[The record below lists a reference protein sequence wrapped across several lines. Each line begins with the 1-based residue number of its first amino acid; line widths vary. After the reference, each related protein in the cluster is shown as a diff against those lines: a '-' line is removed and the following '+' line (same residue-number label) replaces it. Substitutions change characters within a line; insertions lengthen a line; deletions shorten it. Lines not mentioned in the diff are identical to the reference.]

1 MSSLAYLLGCRMS
14 LPSLLD
20 NALQRLAPRLDVIR
34 RHAIAQQVEVWLVG
48 GAIRDALLDRPQLD
62 LDLITSVFPEA
73 LGRAI
78 SKELGGQFV
87 VLDPDF
93 GVVRIVLG
101 EGPVLD
107 LTRMQTETVELDLRR
122 RDLTIN
128 AIALPL
134 VVAGE
139 VAAEPTL
146 IDPTGGLGDLERKL
160 IRAVS
165 IDNLIADPVRLI
177 RIFRFAAILDFPI
190 DIETLL
196 WVDICKQDL
205 LDSAF
210 ERTTAELLKILNVPH
225 AMNWL
230 ERLYGVGLLGLMLPE
245 FDQLTPSP
253 PIQAVCGVA
262 FALEVVRHTED
273 LLQTLEPELGHVLK
287 GALDGDATQSSILK
301 LAALLLEVGSPPS
314 GAAAEGL
321 AIIGSIAQR
330 LKLSSKAREFL
341 IKLIKLQDEADALT
355 TDPTEPV
362 ALYRFFRSAKE
373 ATVAVLLLALAQHRA
388 TGVLSAAGLE
398 DLERRIALILE
409 AYFRP
414 DQAFTNPSR
423 LVDGHTLMKELNL
436 KPGRLVGQLL
446 EAVLEAQLRQEI
458 ENQAEA
464 IRFARQLAG

>member
-1 MSSLAYLLGCRMS
+1 MSSIAYLLGCRMS
-14 LPSLLD
+14 HPSLLA
-20 NALQRLAPRLDVIR
+20 NALQRLEPRLEVIR

-48 GAIRDALLDRPQLD
+48 GAIRDALLDRPHLD
-62 LDLITSVFPEA
+62 LDLITSVSPEA
-73 LGRAI
+73 IGRAI

-87 VLDPDF
+87 LLDADF
-93 GVVRIVLG
+93 GVVRIVFG

-107 LTRMQTETVELDLRR
+107 LTRMQAETVELDLRR

-134 VVAGE
+134 VLAGE
-139 VAAEPTL
+139 VAADPTL
-146 IDPTGGLGDLERKL
+146 IDPTGGLVDLERKL

-190 DIETLL
+190 DIETLV
-196 WVDICKQDL
+196 WVDISKHRL
-205 LDSAF
+205 LDAAF
-210 ERTTAELLKILNVPH
+210 ERTTAELFKILNLPH
-225 AMNWL
+225 ALTWL
-230 ERLYGVGLLGLMLPE
+230 ERLYGVGLLGVILPE
-245 FDQLTPSP
+245 FDELPPSP
-253 PIQAVCGVA
+253 PIQAICGVA
-262 FALEVVRHTED
+262 LAMEVVRHTED
-273 LLQTLEPELGHVLK
+273 LLQTLEPELGPILK
-287 GALDGDATQSSILK
+287 GALDGEATQSSILK
-301 LAALLLEVGSPPS
+301 LAALLLEVGTPPS
-314 GAAAEGL
+314 GVAGL
-321 AIIGSIAQR
+321 AIIESIAQR

-362 ALYRFFRSAKE
+362 ALYHFFRSAKE
-373 ATVAVLLLALAQHRA
+373 ATVAILLLALAQHRG

-414 DQAFTNPSR
+414 DQAFTNPRR
-423 LVDGHTLMKELNL
+423 LVDGMTLMKELNL
-436 KPGRLVGQLL
+436 KPGKRIGQLL
-446 EAVLEAQLRQEI
+446 EAVLEAQLRGEI
-458 ENQAEA
+458 ETSAEA